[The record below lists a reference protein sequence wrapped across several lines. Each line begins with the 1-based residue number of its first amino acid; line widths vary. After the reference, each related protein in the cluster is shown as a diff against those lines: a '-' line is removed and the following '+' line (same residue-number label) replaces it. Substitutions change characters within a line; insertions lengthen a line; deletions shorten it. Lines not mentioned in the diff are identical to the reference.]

1 MDFINWVQESMTR
14 VSRFFIYQLGVFNP
28 SETNSKE
35 ANILFLGQDID
46 CKEAVIFSHSDEIQS
61 IYRKRTNIMRSMF
74 PSQYLT
80 SWVSSIGKIKFNF
93 FDLGEHGIAHRVWR
107 DHCAKMDAV
116 VYIVNADALLRWRFL
131 KPREKRDAILRE
143 HFLGP
148 KDELNALLSDEAF
161 ANVPFLIFGVTFAR
175 TRLHLERRLRSFL
188 GLPNITTELTIANAR
203 PLKVFVAKELRKDQY
218 LGGPPEH
225 FLAKASCKDQYLDGF
240 KWLSQYIK

>member
-14 VSRFFIYQLGVFNP
+14 VSRFLIYQLGVFIP
-28 SETNSKE
+28 SETNLKE

-46 CKEAVIFSHSDEIQS
+46 CKEAVIFSLSDEIQS
-61 IYRKRTNIMRSMF
+61 IYRKRTNIMQSMF

-80 SWVSSIGKIKFNF
+80 SGVSSIGKIKFNF
-93 FDLGEHGIAHRVWR
+93 FDLGEHGIAHKVWR

-131 KPREKRDAILRE
+131 GPREKRDAILRE

-161 ANVPFLIFGVTFAR
+161 ANVPFLIFGITFAR
-175 TRLHLERRLRSFL
+175 TRLHLERRLCSFL
-188 GLPNITTELTIANAR
+188 GLPNITTELADANAR
-203 PLKVFVAKELRKDQY
+203 PLKVFVAKELRKDQC
-218 LGGPPEH
+218 LDGPPEH